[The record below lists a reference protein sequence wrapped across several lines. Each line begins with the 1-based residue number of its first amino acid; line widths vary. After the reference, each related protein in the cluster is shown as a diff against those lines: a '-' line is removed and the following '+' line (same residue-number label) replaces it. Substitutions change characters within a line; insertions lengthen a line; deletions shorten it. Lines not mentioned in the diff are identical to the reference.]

1 MRIKFFKIILIS
13 LLMISSSIFITGE
26 AEKSD
31 DSKCKL
37 VMNNLDNK
45 DSESKKEEK
54 VNIDYTKTIWDLSS
68 LYKSDKQW
76 KSELQSFR
84 KDTKELKNYIG
95 KVTKSETHL
104 AFALDIKEK
113 LDIRINKLCSYP
125 KLKLDINKDSYKYLD
140 MNEEVKKVY
149 KEYMSICSNLE
160 LEILKLSDKDYNK
173 FISNNKISKKYG
185 MYINDIRRNK
195 DHYLDDEEEALLNN
209 TSALANLPGNAY
221 DLFRNMD
228 KKTGLTPGEYATEIE
243 STDRSSRKNAYTGEF
258 IPYNDNINTL
268 SALLIG
274 QVKKNIFYSTSRG
287 YDSSLDMYLKSD
299 DIDKKVYNELIDTVS
314 KHTDSLHKYINLRKK
329 VLGLDKVYYYD
340 MFVPI
345 VEPVDNNITYDKAQ
359 TMVYSAM
366 SPLGEEYADIIYK
379 AFNEKWID
387 VYSNDNKVSGG
398 YCLSVYDN
406 HPYVLLNY
414 NNSLGSVST
423 LSHELGHAIYEY
435 LSCKNQNYFNSS
447 PSIFTHEV
455 ASITNEALLY
465 EGLIKGARNDKEK
478 AYYIS
483 EYLDLIKNTLYTQT
497 MYAEFEKTIHEM
509 VESNKNVNA
518 LVLNDIWGQL
528 LKKYYGNSYEVDQLS
543 MVGWSRIPHF
553 YNSFYVYKYATGCS
567 AGITF
572 AQSILKDNGAENYM
586 YFLKKGGSNYPL
598 KILKDSGV
606 NLTSTKP
613 MENTIKRFDD
623 LVKELEEILAKQ

>member
-1 MRIKFFKIILIS
+1 MGIKFFKIILIS

-76 KSELQSFR
+76 ESELQSFR

-160 LEILKLSDKDYNK
+160 LEILKLSDKEYNK

-209 TSALANLPGNAY
+209 TSSLANLPGNAY